1 MHVCPFWNL
10 WPLSRS
16 CALGRIFDSGQ
27 KVVHRTGKRW
37 NQKALERLN
46 YNDIA
51 KMALDELVN
60 VASALQGLVKRR
72 KSSIKKAGLFSHA
85 LDKLEASFRAEQLAG
100 IKASPFARITRKKDG
115 ELILGASFS
124 GAAGVARLTDNAFR
138 YLDFIQSMTSTVQ
151 GIKSVN
157 ASQDSTIFGTNE
169 NGEPLYVMGDD
180 ERKFFWEI
188 VDEFRA
194 NPTSKVYDYYSFLD
208 SGIIEMW
215 RNPETRPDTL
225 QEAVNMVNQLAGGY
239 FFDPDKKSVLPVS
252 QYRVGYRPYAGKIGG
267 VTNAQ
272 QRQNLDF
279 LMNDRRDLTHAEPRL
294 PKSRQNRK
302 HKGNGNK

>member
-1 MHVCPFWNL
+1 M
-10 WPLSRS
+10 
-16 CALGRIFDSGQ
+16 GRIFDPGPKTVQ
-27 KVVHRTGKRW
+27 RTGKRW
-37 NQKALERLN
+37 NQKALEKLT

-51 KMALDELVN
+51 KMGLDALVN
-60 VASALQGLVKRR
+60 VANALQGLVKRR
-72 KSSIKKAGLFSHA
+72 KRSIKKAGLFSHA

-100 IKASPFARITRKKDG
+100 IKASPFARITQKKDG
-115 ELILGASFS
+115 ETYLGPSFS
-124 GAAGVARLTDNAFR
+124 GPAGVARLTDNAFR
-138 YLDFIQSMTSTVQ
+138 YLDFIQSMTSTVE

-157 ASQDSTIFGTNE
+157 SSQDSTIFGTADD
-169 NGEPLYVMGDD
+169 GTPLYVMGDD
-180 ERKFFWEI
+180 ERKFFWQV

-225 QEAVNMVNQLAGGY
+225 QEAVNLVNQLAGGY
-239 FFDPDKKSVLPVS
+239 IFDPENKAVLPVS
-252 QYRVGYRPYAGKIGG
+252 EYRVGYRPYAGKYGG
-267 VTNAQ
+267 ITNAQ

-294 PKSRQNRK
+294 PKSRQARRNR
-302 HKGNGNK
+302 NGK